1 MRLIDADQF
10 KEYITLDDDDLGLF
24 KTEKQ
29 KLLTIGISEAIK
41 KDIDEQPTIDA
52 VEVVRCKDC
61 KYFYKTYDE
70 PYCALWSRLDTELP
84 KETDFCSW
92 AERKTDEQG

>member
-10 KEYITLDDDDLGLF
+10 KEYITLDDDDLGVF

-29 KLLTIGISEAIK
+29 KQVTISIMEAIK

-52 VEVVRCKDC
+52 VEVVRCKNC
-61 KYFYKTYDE
+61 KHWNTKLTKVFMCYCPMEDRWTGDDY
-70 PYCALWSRLDTELP
+70 YCASG
-84 KETDFCSW
+84 
-92 AERKTDEQG
+92 ERKDDE